1 MLSSPLFWTNLS
13 GANLQLFIG
22 VSMKTLGVSLTWGQ
36 VYWRGLPG
44 KLGVGGNYLWCLVI
58 VIYMGLGRAK
68 RLGGRGGFKVI
79 IWGRA
84 RHKGGD
90 QFLGGGELT
99 PVDTMGLITITCLTP
114 FWLEKCNIIFSILS
128 IPHNIFTMAIN
139 KLTK

>member
-22 VSMKTLGVSLTWGQ
+22 VSMKTWGVSLTWGQ

-58 VIYMGLGRAK
+58 VIYMRLGRAK
-68 RLGGRGGFKVI
+68 RLGDRGGFKVI

-84 RHKGGD
+84 RHKGGN
-90 QFLGGGELT
+90 QFLGGRGVDPCGHHGSNHYHVFNTILT
-99 PVDTMGLITITCLTP
+99 RKMQ
-114 FWLEKCNIIFSILS
+114 
-128 IPHNIFTMAIN
+128 HNIFHFVNTTQYLYYGH
-139 KLTK
+139 KQTD